1 MQINQLFADKT
12 MEAVKLLKD
21 RKQDVLPLIW
31 IHDYHLT
38 LAAKY
43 IRKVFFSEIR
53 ICKILLKSLW
63 ISGKSLKIPG
73 FAQGSLFE
81 LLSD

>member
-1 MQINQLFADKT
+1 MIYDIISLDWFGLFQAYMQINQLFADKT

-43 IRKVFFSEIR
+43 IRKVFFFWN
-53 ICKILLKSLW
+53 KDL
-63 ISGKSLKIPG
+63 
-73 FAQGSLFE
+73 
-81 LLSD
+81 

>member
-43 IRKVFFSEIR
+43 IRKVFFF
-53 ICKILLKSLW
+53 LKQGFVRFFSSL
-63 ISGKSLKIPG
+63 SGFLVN
-73 FAQGSLFE
+73 L
-81 LLSD
+81 